1 MTASYWKYLATLL
14 LTTGLSIPA
23 FSQPTTSS
31 LIWKIEGK
39 GLEQPSYIFGTVHML
54 KRADYRLSQEVLQLM
69 AESEAVYMEV
79 DLDNLEALSELA
91 QLLTLPPGTTLLDY
105 MTEEEY
111 TIIKNYL
118 EDSLNVNIREFEI
131 LKPFALQQAFTAN
144 TAGEDLVSYEM
155 ELMSWCYNN
164 SKTIEGIETVA
175 EQMAIFDQI
184 PYEEQIDWV
193 LDFIENPD
201 VNEGLFDS
209 IVYHYRES
217 DLDGLYKDLL
227 DSSPEIM
234 VYEPLFISDR
244 NKRWIP
250 RMEAI
255 MQKGTYFFAVGAGHL
270 PGESGVLELLKAS
283 GYTVQPVIQT
293 YIND

>member
-31 LIWKIEGK
+31 LLWKIEGK
-39 GLEQPSYIFGTVHML
+39 GLEQPSNIFGTVHML